1 MGVPGRAILA
11 SGSAARAGL
20 GDPPGAGPAFYNPGM
35 RPTSAPSAAASGSLT
50 PVSAL
55 SPLDGRYAGKLAPLR
70 PFMSEQGYMHRRVQV
85 EIAWFIAL
93 SDAGFNEFQPLSPGA
108 RTYLMG
114 LVKNFSEADAM
125 AIKEIEKTTNHDV
138 KAVEYWIKSKFDAR
152 PELEKAAEFVH
163 FACTSED
170 INNTSHAL
178 QLKGGR
184 DAVLLPALD
193 QVIARLRE
201 MAHQFADVPM
211 LSRTHGQTAS
221 PTTVGKELGNVV
233 VRLAGARER
242 IAAVKLM
249 GKMNGAVG
257 NYNAHLSA
265 WPDFDWEAF
274 SRKVIETPEPLG
286 LGLTFQPYSIQIEPH
301 DYMAELFDAIARTNT
316 ILIDLSRDIWGY
328 VSLGYFKQ
336 RLKAGEIGSST
347 MPHKVNPIDF
357 ENAEGN
363 LGLANAVL
371 KHLSEK
377 LPISRW
383 QRDLTDSTVLRNM
396 GVGLGYAVLAYSSL
410 MTGLNKLELNEEAL
424 AADLDAAWEVLAEPI
439 QTVMRRFGVQG
450 AYEKLK
456 EVTRGKTVTAEAL
469 HTLIRSLEIPQ
480 AEKDRLLAMTPAS
493 YVGKAAE
500 LARRT

>member
-1 MGVPGRAILA
+1 MTFSTI
-11 SGSAARAGL
+11 
-20 GDPPGAGPAFYNPGM
+20 
-35 RPTSAPSAAASGSLT
+35 
-50 PVSAL
+50 SAL
-55 SPLDGRYAGKLAPLR
+55 SPLDGRYAGKLAALR
-70 PFMSEQGYMHRRVQV
+70 PLLSELGFMHRRVQV

-93 SDAGFNEFQPLSPGA
+93 SDAGFDQFKPLTPGA
-108 RTYLMG
+108 RTYLLG
-114 LVKNFSEADAM
+114 LVKNFSEADAK

-152 PELEKAAEFVH
+152 PELQSAAEFVH

-170 INNTSHAL
+170 INNTSHGL
-178 QLKGGR
+178 QLKVAR
-184 DAVLLPALD
+184 NQVILPAIDGL
-193 QVIARLRE
+193 IAKLRD
-201 MAHQFADVPM
+201 MAHGYADVAM

-221 PTTVGKELGNVV
+221 PTTVGKEIANVV
-233 VRLAGARER
+233 VRLAAVRAQ
-242 IAAVKLM
+242 IAGIALL

-257 NYNAHLSA
+257 NYNAHLAA

-274 SRKVIETPEPLG
+274 AKKVVETPEPLG

-301 DYMAELFDAIARTNT
+301 DYMAELFDAMARANT
-316 ILIDLSRDIWGY
+316 ILTDLARDIWGY

-336 RLKAGEIGSST
+336 RLKEGEIGSST

-363 LGLANAVL
+363 LGLANAL
-371 KHLSEK
+371 LRHLAEK

-396 GVGLGYAVLAYSSL
+396 GVAIGYSVLAYNAL
-410 MTGLNKLELNEEAL
+410 MVGLNKLELNREAL
-424 AADLDAAWEVLAEPI
+424 AADLDASWEVMAEPI
-439 QTVMRRFGVQG
+439 QTVMRRYGVQG

-456 EVTRGKTVTAEAL
+456 EVTRGKTVAAADLHALIESLAIPDEAK
-469 HTLIRSLEIPQ
+469 Q
-480 AEKDRLLAMTPAS
+480 RLLAMTPAS

-500 LARRT
+500 LARRV

>member
-1 MGVPGRAILA
+1 
-11 SGSAARAGL
+11 
-20 GDPPGAGPAFYNPGM
+20 M
-35 RPTSAPSAAASGSLT
+35 RPNSSASPSAAASLSA
-50 PVSAL
+50 VSAL
-55 SPLDGRYAGKLAPLR
+55 SPLDGRYGTRLAALR

-93 SDAGFNEFQPLSPGA
+93 SDAGFDEFKPLSPGA
-108 RTYLMG
+108 RTYLLG
-114 LVKNFSEADAM
+114 LVKNFSEADAL

-138 KAVEYWIKSKFDAR
+138 KAVEYWIKSRFDAR

-184 DAVLLPALD
+184 DEVLLPALD
-193 QVIARLRE
+193 TVIGRLRE
-201 MAHQFADVPM
+201 MAHQFAAVPM

-221 PTTVGKELGNVV
+221 PTTVGKELANVV
-233 VRLAGARER
+233 VRLAAARER
-242 IAAVKLM
+242 IAAVRLM

-274 SRKVIETPEPLG
+274 SRRVIETPEPLG

-316 ILIDLSRDIWGY
+316 ILIDLARDIWGY

-336 RLKAGEIGSST
+336 KLKAGEIGSST

-363 LGLANAVL
+363 LGLANALL

-396 GVGLGYAVLAYSSL
+396 GVAMGYAVLAYHSL

-424 AADLDAAWEVLAEPI
+424 AADLDASWEVLAEPI
-439 QTVMRRFGVQG
+439 QTVMRRFGVAG

-456 EVTRGKTVTAEAL
+456 EVTRGKTVRAEDL
-469 HTLIRSLEIPQ
+469 HALIRSLDIPQ

-500 LARRT
+500 LAQRA

>member
-1 MGVPGRAILA
+1 LHCLA
-11 SGSAARAGL
+11 
-20 GDPPGAGPAFYNPGM
+20 GAGGLARHRRGGGC
-35 RPTSAPSAAASGSLT
+35 RDGTTSTIANMTPS
-50 PVSAL
+50 PISAL
-55 SPLDGRYAGKLAPLR
+55 SPLDGRYAGRLAALR
-70 PFMSEQGYMHRRVQV
+70 PLMSEQGYMHKRVQV
-85 EIAWFIAL
+85 EICWFIAL
-93 SDAGFNEFQPLSPGA
+93 SDAGFAEFKPLSPGA
-108 RTYLMG
+108 RTYLLG
-114 LVKNFSEADAM
+114 LVKNFSEADAL

-138 KAVEYWIKSKFDAR
+138 KAVEYWIKSKFEAR
-152 PELEKAAEFVH
+152 PELRAASEFVH

-184 DAVLLPALD
+184 DQVILPALD
-193 QVIARLRE
+193 ALIARLRE
-201 MAHQFADVPM
+201 LAHTHATVPM

-221 PTTVGKELGNVV
+221 PTTVGKEVANVV
-233 VRLAGARER
+233 VRLAAAREK
-242 IAAVKLM
+242 IAAVKLL

-274 SRKVIETPEPLG
+274 SRKLVETPEPLG
-286 LGLTFQPYSIQIEPH
+286 LGLAFQAYSIQIEPH
-301 DYMAELFDAIARTNT
+301 DYMAELFDAVARANT
-316 ILIDLSRDIWGY
+316 ILIDWCRDMWGY
-328 VSLGYFKQ
+328 ISLGYFRQ
-336 RLKAGEIGSST
+336 SLRDGEIGSST

-363 LGLANAVL
+363 LGLANAL
-371 KHLSEK
+371 LRHLSEK

-396 GVGLGYAVLAYSSL
+396 GVALGYAALAYHS
-410 MTGLNKLELNEEAL
+410 MGIGLAKLELNQEAL

-456 EVTRGKTVTAEAL
+456 DVTRGKIVQPEDIHA
-469 HTLIRSLEIPQ
+469 LIRSLDIPA
-480 AEKDRLLAMTPAS
+480 AEKERLLAMTPGS
-493 YVGKAAE
+493 YIGKAAE
-500 LARRT
+500 LANRA

>member
-1 MGVPGRAILA
+1 MSFSPI
-11 SGSAARAGL
+11 
-20 GDPPGAGPAFYNPGM
+20 
-35 RPTSAPSAAASGSLT
+35 
-50 PVSAL
+50 SAL
-55 SPLDGRYAGKLAPLR
+55 SPLDGRYASKLSPLR
-70 PFMSEQGYMHRRVQV
+70 PLMSELGYMHRRVQV
-85 EIAWFIAL
+85 EVAWFIAL
-93 SDAGFNEFQPLSPGA
+93 SDAGFDEFKPLTPGA
-108 RTYLMG
+108 RTYLLG
-114 LVKNFSEADAM
+114 LVKNFSEADGL

-138 KAVEYWIKSKFDAR
+138 KAVEYWIKSKFEAR
-152 PELEKAAEFVH
+152 PELLAASEFVH

-178 QLKGGR
+178 QIKAAR
-184 DAVLLPALD
+184 DTVVLPALD
-193 QVIARLRE
+193 GIITKLRE
-201 MAHQFADVPM
+201 MAQAYADVPL

-221 PTTVGKELGNVV
+221 PTTVGKEVANVL
-233 VRLAGARER
+233 VRLAAAREK

-274 SRKVIETPEPLG
+274 SKKVIESPEPLG

-301 DYMAELFDAIARTNT
+301 DYMAEFFDAVARANT
-316 ILIDLSRDIWGY
+316 ILVDWSRDVWGY

-363 LGLANAVL
+363 LGLANAL
-371 KHLSEK
+371 LRHLSEK
-377 LPISRW
+377 LPVSRW
-383 QRDLTDSTVLRNM
+383 QRDLTDSTVLRNI
-396 GVGLGYAVLAYSSL
+396 GVALGYAALAYNSL
-410 MTGLNKLELNEEAL
+410 MVGLNKLELNEEAL
-424 AADLDAAWEVLAEPI
+424 AADLDASWEVLAEPI

-469 HTLIRSLEIPQ
+469 HGLIRSLDIPQ
-480 AEKDRLLAMTPAS
+480 AEKDRLLAMTPGS

-500 LARRT
+500 LARRA